1 MDGSGCGILIALA
14 RNQSRV
20 DDMEITVEVVA
31 AGECPPE
38 GSPVIVQVRDA
49 GYADAVATTL
59 GETTVRSRAAKSG
72 QPIAHVRIRLE
83 TQGSHPIVWVH
94 VDVDNSGDVSTGDY
108 VTMQSYPVRGGDS
121 IRVEVRRVT

>member
-1 MDGSGCGILIALA
+1 M
-14 RNQSRV
+14 
-20 DDMEITVEVVA
+20 DDMKITVEVVA

-59 GETTVRSRAAKSG
+59 GETTVRSRVAKSG
-72 QPIAHVRIRLE
+72 QPIGHASIRLE
-83 TQGSHPIVWVH
+83 SQGSYPIVWVH
-94 VDVDNSGDVSTGDY
+94 VDVDNSGDVSIGDY
-108 VTMQSYPVRGGDS
+108 VTMESYPIRGVDS